1 MSTATNRI
9 FGLPVSNMTMDR
21 VSLIKHYS
29 FSNFS
34 YWEIIF
40 SSLHG
45 ITISKRHLHQMLR
58 YCSLSRRTNKS
69 STNRVIEVIYNEL
82 SLGPNSSFRYR
93 YMHQKLRSKGLVVS
107 RETVRV
113 TIKSLDP
120 AGVKRRSGRKIQ
132 RRVYSFPDCI
142 ELYKHV

>member
-1 MSTATNRI
+1 
-9 FGLPVSNMTMDR
+9 
-21 VSLIKHYS
+21 
-29 FSNFS
+29 
-34 YWEIIF
+34 
-40 SSLHG
+40 
-45 ITISKRHLHQMLR
+45 MLR

-93 YMHQKLRSKGLVVS
+93 HMHQKLRSKGLVVS

-113 TIKSLDP
+113 IIKSLDP